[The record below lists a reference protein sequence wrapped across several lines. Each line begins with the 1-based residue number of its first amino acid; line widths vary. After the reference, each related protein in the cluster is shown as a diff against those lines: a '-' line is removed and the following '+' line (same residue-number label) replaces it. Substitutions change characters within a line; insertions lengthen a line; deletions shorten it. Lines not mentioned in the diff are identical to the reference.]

1 MKNKLS
7 VSLLALKDFSKL
19 DEILSLIKKND
30 IKYIELPITKILPN
44 YELDKKKIKI
54 FLIKI

>member
-7 VSLLALKDFSKL
+7 VSLLTLKDFSKL
-19 DEILSLIKKND
+19 DEILSLIRKND

-44 YELDKKKIKI
+44 YK
-54 FLIKI
+54 